1 MFGTEGKDS
10 GHVTIAM
17 AKKTVLII
25 LTIAV
30 LGVGLL
36 ACSGHNPP
44 PVSSAQEG
52 FTEARRLFE
61 REKWDKA
68 RQAFESMIL
77 NHPGSSL
84 VDSAQFLYAMCYF
97 NQNDPIVAAAEFQR
111 IRTQYPTSPLVDD
124 ADYMRC
130 VALLSSAPK
139 NAGLDQEKTEEAVN
153 ELKLFKDS
161 HPISDRVVSADSLLS
176 IAYERLSAKDYKTGL
191 LYEKM
196 GHYEAS
202 RIYFQDMID
211 QYPESPLVPDAL
223 YYIGEGQR
231 KLDSLQSAIEYYE
244 KLIYLYPDHGRT
256 DKARKR
262 IAKLSQTLNDTQAA
276 Q

>member
-1 MFGTEGKDS
+1 MTSEMGKR
-10 GHVTIAM
+10 TA
-17 AKKTVLII
+17 LII

-30 LGVGLL
+30 LGIGLL

-44 PVSSAQEG
+44 PVSSAEEG
-52 FTEARRLFE
+52 FTEGRRLFE
-61 REKWDKA
+61 QEKWDKA
-68 RQAFESMIL
+68 RQAFEMMIL

-111 IRTQYPTSPLVDD
+111 VHTQYATSPLVDD

-130 VALLSSAPK
+130 LCLLSSAPS

-153 ELKLFKDS
+153 ELLLFKDS
-161 HPISDRVVSADSLLS
+161 HPLSDRIASADSLLQ
-176 IAYERLSAKDYKTGL
+176 IAYRRLSTKDYKTGL
-191 LYEKM
+191 LYQKM
-196 GHYEAS
+196 GHYESS
-202 RIYFQDMID
+202 RIYLQGMID

-223 YYIGEGQR
+223 FYIAEGQR
-231 KLDSLQSAIEYYE
+231 KLDSLSSAIEFYE
-244 KLIYLYPDHGRT
+244 KLVYLYPDSDRT

-262 IAKLSQTLNDTQAA
+262 IAKLNEMLNETQAA